1 MINYPNYVN
10 LNKIDCDKVNLF
22 NTIYQRTYLTI
33 PLPHNTK
40 KNACIILMNPATADS
55 TQSDNTVNKII
66 TYFNK
71 HKFKSITVLNLF
83 PIYDPSSSNLFNSL
97 QLIKNSTTSLKLS
110 NIIDNNLNTI
120 SKHINMSNKII
131 LAWGDCPIKNSK
143 IPTSTT
149 FNATLFYNT
158 TCNILKLLTNRT
170 NLYCFKFNNYSKL
183 TKYGNPYHPSRKGDI
198 VDLYELTLDPY
209 LLTLS

>member
-10 LNKIDCDKVNLF
+10 LSNIDCDKINLF

-33 PLPHNTK
+33 PLPHNTQE
-40 KNACIILMNPATADS
+40 NACIILMNPATADCA
-55 TQSDNTVNKII
+55 QSDNTVNKMI
-66 TYFNK
+66 TYFNQ

-83 PIYDPSSSNLFNSL
+83 PIYDPNSSNLYNSL
-97 QLIKNSTTSLKLS
+97 QSIRNSTSSLNLQ

-120 SKHINMSNKII
+120 SNCIDRSTKIV
-131 LAWGDCPIKNSK
+131 LAWGDCPTKDSK

-158 TCNILKLLTNRT
+158 TYSILKLLKHKT
-170 NLYCFKFNNYSKL
+170 NLYCFKFNRYSKL
-183 TKYGNPYHPSRKGDI
+183 TLYGNPYHPSKKGLI
-198 VDLYELTLDPY
+198 QGLNKLTLDSY